1 MATKNKQA
9 LAKQYQKK
17 DLHQHIYDTPD
28 TYVGGCDLIE
38 EPLPTLNADNSHIVT
53 QDTEFIPALTNIFNE
68 ILVNARDQVIRLQA
82 KKMKT
87 KKTETSTDVP
97 VTAIKVTIDQ
107 ETGLIE
113 VWNDGSGVDVVEHPT
128 ETNDKGKPLYIPEM
142 IFGHLLT
149 STNYDKGEK
158 KVVGGKNGYGAK
170 LTNIFST
177 SFKLETV
184 DHVRKKKY
192 IQEFSDNMKVSGKPK
207 ITSYSR
213 KPYTKISWI
222 ADFKRFGIQG
232 YSDGMVK
239 LMERRVYDVAGI
251 TDKRVAV
258 HLNGQRLTIKDFQG
272 YAQMYLGPGQP
283 LVFETLDRWQIG
295 ISLSSD
301 KFEQVSFVNGI
312 MTSKGGKHVDCI
324 TKQLTT
330 MIQALIKKKTKKEVS
345 ETYIKNYL
353 KVFIDCMIE
362 NPSFDSQTKERLITT
377 PSKFGSKPVI
387 SDKFAKQILDKTDL
401 MDRVLSFAEFKL
413 NKETKKT
420 DGHKRS
426 RLRDIPK
433 LDDANWAG
441 TPKSEQC
448 TLILTEGDSA
458 KTMAVSGLSV
468 IGRDTYG
475 VFPLRGKVLNVKEA
489 SQTQIMNNSEITNL
503 KKILGLVAGK
513 AYKDTKS
520 LRYGKVMIMTD
531 QDHDGSHIK
540 GLVMNVFHTLW
551 PSLLEMNYLT
561 SMITPIVKVTKGKGQ
576 GGKGGKGGKGNKEKS
591 FYTLTDY
598 EDWASETA
606 DSHTWRVK
614 YYKGLGTSSAQEAR
628 EYFGHLKMNNYLFT
642 EATNDSMNLAFSKA
656 EADKRKEWLYGYD
669 HEVILDHNE
678 SEVPIQDFIHKE
690 LIHFSNSDTFRSIGS
705 LYDGLKPSQ
714 RKILFACLK
723 RKLYTEI
730 KVAQLSG
737 YVSETSAYHHGEA
750 SLQSTIVGLAQDFVG
765 QNNVNI
771 LMPNGQFGTRIQGGH
786 DSASA
791 RYIHTELNPIVPYL
805 FRAEDSPLLSYN
817 EDDGQQVEPK
827 YYVPIIPLVLVN
839 GMNGIGTGFSTS
851 IPKYS
856 VKDVVRNIRRRLK
869 GQGYEPI
876 HPSYRGFTGAIVKTG
891 DNMYMSKGAYAIVDQ
906 NTIVITELPI
916 GKWTDDYKNFLD
928 GLLSEDPKQPK
939 QPKQKKSPTKDDAK
953 KGKKTKPKK
962 AKWHIVDYVNNSS
975 DVTIHFTVTVPNGFI
990 GALQWSEDPDID
1002 GIEDYFKLTTSKGL
1016 SLRNIHLYNDREQI
1030 TKYQNINEIFDAFY
1044 EERYHLYG
1052 LRKAHQLKGYENEL
1066 AILDAKMRF
1075 LKEVMDETLKIYR
1088 QKKTDIVSSL
1098 VSRGFPRLKE
1108 KVLYPPTSSEGSYD
1122 YLVKMSL
1129 YSFTEEELE
1138 KLAKEHGA
1146 TKATHETLKSC
1157 SLGQIW
1163 LSELSELLEKLEKQ
1177 EKLKG

>member
-1 MATKNKQA
+1 
-9 LAKQYQKK
+9 
-17 DLHQHIYDTPD
+17 
-28 TYVGGCDLIE
+28 
-38 EPLPTLNADNSHIVT
+38 
-53 QDTEFIPALTNIFNE
+53 
-68 ILVNARDQVIRLQA
+68 
-82 KKMKT
+82 
-87 KKTETSTDVP
+87 
-97 VTAIKVTIDQ
+97 
-107 ETGLIE
+107 
-113 VWNDGSGVDVVEHPT
+113 
-128 ETNDKGKPLYIPEM
+128 
-142 IFGHLLT
+142 
-149 STNYDKGEK
+149 
-158 KVVGGKNGYGAK
+158 
-170 LTNIFST
+170 
-177 SFKLETV
+177 
-184 DHVRKKKY
+184 
-192 IQEFSDNMKVSGKPK
+192 
-207 ITSYSR
+207 
-213 KPYTKISWI
+213 
-222 ADFKRFGIQG
+222 
-232 YSDGMVK
+232 
-239 LMERRVYDVAGI
+239 
-251 TDKRVAV
+251 
-258 HLNGQRLTIKDFQG
+258 
-272 YAQMYLGPGQP
+272 
-283 LVFETLDRWQIG
+283 
-295 ISLSSD
+295 
-301 KFEQVSFVNGI
+301 
-312 MTSKGGKHVDCI
+312 
-324 TKQLTT
+324 
-330 MIQALIKKKTKKEVS
+330 MIQSLIKKKTKKEIS

-353 KVFIDCMIE
+353 KVFIDCMIV

-387 SDKFAKQILDKTDL
+387 SDKFVKRLLDKTDL

-420 DGHKRS
+420 DGQKRS

-441 TPKSEQC
+441 TSKSEKC
-448 TLILTEGDSA
+448 ILILTEGDSA

-468 IGRDTYG
+468 VGRDTYG
-475 VFPLRGKVLNVKEA
+475 VFPLRGKVLNVKDA
-489 SQTQIMNNSEITNL
+489 SQTQIMNNCEITNL

-513 AYKDTKS
+513 TYTDTKS

-561 SMITPIVKVTKGKGQ
+561 SMITPIVKVSKGKGK
-576 GGKGGKGGKGNKEKS
+576 GKKETA

-598 EDWASETA
+598 EEWSAATG

-628 EYFGHLKMNNYLFT
+628 EYFGSLKMNNYIFT
-642 EATNDSMNLAFSKA
+642 EASNESLNLAFSKT

-669 HEVILDHNE
+669 TQVILDHNE
-678 SEVPIQDFIHKE
+678 SEVPIQEFINKE

-714 RKILFACLK
+714 RKILYACLK
-723 RKLYTEI
+723 RKLYSEI

-805 FRAEDSPLLSYN
+805 FRQEDSPLLDYK
-817 EDDGQQVEPK
+817 EDDGQAVEPK

-856 VKDVVRNIRRRLK
+856 VKDVIENLRRRLK
-869 GQGYEPI
+869 GQGYQPI
-876 HPSYRGFTGAIVKTG
+876 HPSYRGFKGQIVKIE
-891 DNMYMSKGAYAIVDQ
+891 DQMYLSKGMYTIVDAT
-906 NTIVITELPI
+906 TIVITELPI
-916 GKWTDDYKNFLD
+916 GKWTDDYKKFLD
-928 GLLSEDPKQPK
+928 TLMPED
-939 QPKQKKSPTKDDAK
+939 PKQKKSPTKDDAK
-953 KGKKTKPKK
+953 KAKPKKTAKPKK

-975 DVTIHFTVTVPNGFI
+975 DISVHFTVTVPNGFTA
-990 GALQWSEDPDID
+990 GHQWSEDTNVD
-1002 GIEDYFKLTTSKGL
+1002 GIEDFFKLTTSKGL
-1016 SLRNIHLYNDREQI
+1016 SLRNIHLYNDKEQI
-1030 TKYQNINEIFDAFY
+1030 TKYHGINDIVDAFY

-1066 AILDAKMRF
+1066 AILGAKMTF
-1075 LKEVMDETLKIYR
+1075 LKEVMDETITIYR
-1088 QKKTDIVSSL
+1088 QKKDVIVAAL
-1098 VSRGFPRLKE
+1098 VSRGYPKIQG
-1108 KVLYPPTSSEGSYD
+1108 KTVYPPESTDGSYD

-1138 KLAKEHGA
+1138 RLAKEHA
-1146 TKATHETLKSC
+1146 NTMESYDILKSK
-1157 SLGQIW
+1157 SLETIW
-1163 LSELSELLEKLEKQ
+1163 TSELTELLAIMKKQ
-1177 EKLKG
+1177 KML